1 MPGRFTFDGALMFGF
16 RAAYVRSFPWK
27 FALAFAIISTVLT
40 ALLVYLTKD
49 ILLGFIDSIDK
60 LDSAGVDDPAVF
72 FDLMFGMFV
81 SLAPWGILATL
92 VSLAVWAMFMTA
104 TQRRYIRD
112 EDFSLGFG
120 ADEVRMMGTGFVW
133 YLGLSL
139 MGVLPLLIMLPVFGE
154 VMEFARGE
162 VTENE
167 MVTFV
172 MGRVAYLLLVML
184 VTFPVYVFFATR
196 FSPVFAMT
204 LKDGKIAFGDAWIV
218 SRGRFWPIHPRGCL
232 SCSCLG
238 AYLIVA
244 IVGGM
249 AVGFV
254 FTFVEMLVSPA
265 LMLSLDTVGDVPELL
280 SLFTPGVIAAMLA
293 YTFIRYFLSALL
305 MHFVQAPAA
314 FAARHDPRGSV
325 DDALRISEFE

>member
-16 RAAYVRSFPWK
+16 RAAHARSFPWK
-27 FALAFAIISTVLT
+27 FALAFALVCTVLT
-40 ALLVYLTKD
+40 ALFVYLTKD
-49 ILLGFIDSIDK
+49 ILLGFINSIDK
-60 LDSAGVDDPAVF
+60 LDSAGVDEPAVF

-81 SLAPWGILATL
+81 SFAPWGVLAAL

-120 ADEVRMMGTGFVW
+120 ADEVRMMGTGFIW
-133 YLGLSL
+133 YLGQSL

-162 VTENE
+162 VSENE
-167 MVTFV
+167 MVAFV
-172 MGRVAYLLLVML
+172 MGRVAYLLTVML

-204 LKDGKIAFGDAWIV
+204 LKEGKIAFGDAWIV
-218 SRGRFWPIHPRGCL
+218 SRGRFWPI
-232 SCSCLG
+232 LG

-254 FTFVEMLVSPA
+254 STFVEMLVSPA
-265 LMLSLDTVGDVPELL
+265 FMLSLDTVGDVPELL
-280 SLFTPGVIAAMLA
+280 SLFTPGVIAGMLA

-305 MHFVQAPAA
+305 MHVVQGPAA

-325 DDALRISEFE
+325 DDALRVSEFE